1 MQPALPSYFNTT
13 RLTGEALRD
22 AIRAAEKQDETILT
36 IYRNA
41 RGPLS
46 PSDVWAQCER
56 AGKGWPLTSV
66 RRAITNLTAA
76 DALVRLDEQKAGIY
90 GKPEH
95 LWRTPLPVADDGLQ
109 LGLWG
114 AAA

>member
-1 MQPALPSYFNTT
+1 MSGHYFNTT
-13 RLTGEALRD
+13 RLSGEALRD
-22 AIRAAEKQDETILT
+22 AVRAAEKQDEAILT

-56 AGKGWPLTSV
+56 AGKSWPLTSV

-76 DALVRLDEQKAGIY
+76 DALVRLDVQKAGIY
-90 GKPEH
+90 GKAEH
-95 LWRTPLPVADDGLQ
+95 LWSVPLPPPADGLQ